1 MRQEQTMKTLKVLGF
16 LLSYPSAQTVEVL
29 PECREII
36 HQEKWLSDESLQK
49 LNRLMEW
56 MEGQDLLDLQ
66 EEYVALFD
74 RTPSL
79 SLHLFE
85 HVHGDSRD
93 RGQALV
99 DLAQVYKEAGLII
112 ASEEMPDYLPL
123 FLEYLSI
130 LALEEARE
138 NMNGAI
144 DVIAAIGGRLKNRN
158 SLYNAVF
165 EALSETAQRKPDTKA
180 VERALGKDAG
190 KARSFEELDEEWKE
204 QFAFDNTAQTTGQDG
219 CPKAEEMLARMN
231 ISPKMPMKE
240 TRS

>member
-1 MRQEQTMKTLKVLGF
+1 MRREQTMKTLKVLGF

-29 PECREII
+29 AECREILRK
-36 HQEKWLSDESLQK
+36 EEWLPDQALQK
-49 LNRLMEW
+49 VNHLMEW
-56 MEGQDLLDLQ
+56 MEGQDIIDLQ

-99 DLAQVYKEAGLII
+99 DLAQIYKEAGLMI
-112 ASEEMPDYLPL
+112 AGDEMPDYLPL
-123 FLEYLSI
+123 FLEYLS
-130 LALEEARE
+130 ALTPEEARE
-138 NMNGAI
+138 NMDGAI
-144 DVIAAIGGRLKNRN
+144 NVVAAIGGRLRNRE
-158 SLYNAVF
+158 SRYAAVF
-165 EALSETAQRKPDTKA
+165 EALSEAAQRKPDPKA
-180 VERALGKDAG
+180 LEKALGKDAG
-190 KARSFEELDEEWKE
+190 KARSFEELDAEWQE

-231 ISPKMPMKE
+231 IPKEAVK
-240 TRS
+240 